1 MATNEHGLTP
11 KQEAF
16 CLAYVECNV
25 GTDAYRRTYNT
36 SAGKM
41 RDQTVCN
48 NASRLLN
55 DPLVKARISAL
66 RAAVT
71 EAATKQLSIDKT
83 WVLTQLVE
91 NVAMAKQAEPVLDR
105 EGKPTGEYTQN
116 LAAANRALEM
126 IGKEL
131 GMFVDRKEVR
141 TGALDDASVEE
152 LLEIR
157 KALEAKKGNA
167 VH

>member
-1 MATNEHGLTP
+1 MSLTI
-11 KQEAF
+11 KQEKF
-16 CLAYVECNV
+16 VLAYLETGNASE
-25 GTDAYRRTYNT
+25 AYRRAYNC
-36 SAGKM
+36 AKM
-41 RDQTVCN
+41 SDKSVWE
-48 NASRLLN
+48 NASKLLA
-55 DPLVKARISAL
+55 DAKVAPRVAEL
-66 RAAVT
+66 RATVIAK
-71 EAATKQLSIDKT
+71 ATKQLEIDKT

-105 EGKPTGEYTQN
+105 EGNPTGEYTQN

-152 LLEIR
+152 LLEMR
-157 KALEAKKGNA
+157 RMLEAKKRSGLN
-167 VH
+167 